1 VRATEKSG
9 VSFRG
14 PSFGWAVLLA
24 VLAALAIQLSGLTA
38 IAAAD
43 ELSLVPAPPDDPGA
57 APDPGADGTTGETP
71 APDPVPD
78 PEVISPEPVAPP
90 GPPAATDEPPG
101 PDAADPGVSP
111 PSELDRPELT
121 HAADAAG
128 SAESSTATAHQ
139 IDGPTA
145 AVPAPEV
152 PLPTAADPLLTSVLP
167 AVVPESPVGSR
178 GAEPKHS
185 QAVTGVLAVAWRQ
198 PGPLVSGVTVHAWG
212 AAVTWGAPAV
222 SSPAPSRAKSPAA
235 ASTEDAVEGVSPER
249 APRVPHPP
257 GGAVCGGASSCASVS
272 LVMLPLM
279 MGIGCLCALLF
290 ERLILAPALW
300 RPTRFVSLRERP
312 G

>member
-14 PSFGWAVLLA
+14 SSFGWAVLLA

-57 APDPGADGTTGETP
+57 APDPGPDGTTGESP

-78 PEVISPEPVAPP
+78 PEVISPEPVASP
-90 GPPAATDEPPG
+90 GPPASTDEPPE
-101 PDAADPGVSP
+101 PDAADPGVPP
-111 PSELDRPELT
+111 PSELDRPVLT
-121 HAADAAG
+121 HAGDAAG
-128 SAESSTATAHQ
+128 SAESSTATTHQ
-139 IDGPTA
+139 IDPTP
-145 AVPAPEV
+145 AVPEPDE
-152 PLPTAADPLLTSVLP
+152 PLPTAPAPPLKPVLP
-167 AVVPESPVGSR
+167 AVVPESPVATR

-185 QAVTGVLAVAWRQ
+185 QAGTGVPAVAWGQ

-272 LVMLPLM
+272 LVMLPLI

-290 ERLILAPALW
+290 ERLILARALW